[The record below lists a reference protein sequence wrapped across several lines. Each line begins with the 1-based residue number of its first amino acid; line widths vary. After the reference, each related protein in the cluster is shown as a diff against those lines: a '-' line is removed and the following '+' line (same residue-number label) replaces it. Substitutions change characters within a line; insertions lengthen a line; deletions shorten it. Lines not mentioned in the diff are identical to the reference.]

1 MTPQV
6 KNQSTAKT
14 QLVVFKL
21 GDEEYA
27 LPIACVQ
34 EIIRYTEPRSVA
46 SKDRFV
52 RGVINLRG
60 NIVPIYDLK
69 ERLGLPAFD
78 ADNAKLVIIELAT
91 GVAGAIVDEVTEV
104 LTTEIGDFEDVPAAD
119 HDAISGVVKLDQRLL
134 VLLDPE
140 NVVPR
145 GDGDGSLGSSGPVAG
160 QSQ

>member
-1 MTPQV
+1 MAAQV
-6 KNQSTAKT
+6 KSQSRVKT

-27 LPIACVQ
+27 LPITCVQ
-34 EIIRYTEPRSVA
+34 EIIRFTEPRSVA
-46 SKDRFV
+46 SKDRFI

-69 ERLGLPAFD
+69 ERLGLPVSETE
-78 ADNAKLVIIELAT
+78 NAKIVIIEQAA

-104 LTTEIGDFEDVPAAD
+104 LTTEVGEFEDVPAAD
-119 HDAISGVVKLDQRLL
+119 HEAISGIVKLDDRLL

-140 NVVPR
+140 NIVPTV
-145 GDGDGSLGSSGPVAG
+145 DVAASLGSAEPAASKL
-160 QSQ
+160 